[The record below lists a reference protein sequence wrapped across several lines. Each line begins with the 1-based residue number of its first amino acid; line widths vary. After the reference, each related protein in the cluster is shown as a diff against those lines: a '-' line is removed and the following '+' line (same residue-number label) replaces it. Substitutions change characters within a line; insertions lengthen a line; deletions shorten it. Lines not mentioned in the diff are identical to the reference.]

1 MIFSYHQTADHQ
13 GLAELE
19 CRVLRVECYLYG
31 FDVLADDGLEDRC
44 RLLVKDERCFFQMP
58 PGGELP
64 VFRGCYRHVGGNP
77 ASGLLAC
84 RVTDGGNLLSAP
96 ERQTGLENNIGIA
109 ACVYHPNG
117 HQSTSE
123 YFGCH
128 AAFLPRKQAIHTGG
142 PTLRRSNCLY
152 VHGDDALVRLLQ
164 QGVDQ

>member
-1 MIFSYHQTADHQ
+1 MWAASGWAK
-13 GLAELE
+13 
-19 CRVLRVECYLYG
+19 
-31 FDVLADDGLEDRC
+31 
-44 RLLVKDERCFFQMP
+44 KDERCVFQMP
-58 PGGELP
+58 PGGKLP

-164 QGVDQ
+164 QGADQRQIYLLVRQSNSVHITAFGNGVPYGAEFHS